1 MVSTIPYER
10 FNMSIK
16 LYGPRGGSALRAH
29 WALQELGIDYE
40 AVSVDFKTGEHKSP
54 AFLAMNPAGQVPV
67 IEVDGFYL
75 AESIAI
81 AQYLAE
87 KFNPAFLGNAEQKA
101 KGLQWALWIML
112 NVQSGGLSKMAMPK
126 FTGVADEAGVE
137 AGRASVA
144 KNLPVLEAYLG
155 EHEYLAG
162 DIFTVSDIDGAVTFG
177 YNAWA
182 EFDMK
187 PFPNVLAWIAR
198 CEDRP
203 AFKVA
208 KGE

>member
-1 MVSTIPYER
+1 
-10 FNMSIK
+10 MSIK
-16 LYGPRGGSALRAH
+16 LYGPRGGSSLRPH
-29 WALQELGIDYE
+29 WVLHELGVDYE

-54 AFLAMNPAGQVPV
+54 PFLAMNPAGQVPV

-75 AESIAI
+75 AESLAI
-81 AQYLAE
+81 AQYLVE
-87 KFNPAFLGNAEQKA
+87 KYNPALLGNPEQKA

-112 NVQSGGLSKMAMPK
+112 NVQVAGLSKMASPK
-126 FTGVADEAGVE
+126 FTGVPDEAGVE
-137 AGRASVA
+137 AGRAAVA
-144 KNLPVLEAYLG
+144 KYLPILETYLG
-155 EHEYLAG
+155 QHEYLAG
-162 DIFTVSDIDGAVTFG
+162 DTFTVSDIDGVVAFG

-203 AFKVA
+203 AYKAA